1 MSASELEQIRLELL
15 YRAKRNMILAATCML
30 FYGTFLLYRLRDG
43 GGMADLA
50 FFIGLFAVIITM
62 VILFDQTPIKATI
75 IQAAGLFIICLFL
88 VDLQNRPTISKYIL
102 LAIIIL
108 ILAASGLFVLF
119 RIFKRD
125 YSVKFRCAFK
135 EHYLM
140 PYFKA
145 FGYRYEISGDID
157 PAKLKLSGLF
167 FRLDRYLGGNDRVS
181 GVYDGVRFA
190 FCDVKLFNRIL
201 ESEILGTFFYAEFN
215 KRISAKTLIFPAC
228 AGAPNTLGLKKI
240 DMDDAE
246 FNAAFAVYCEDAAG
260 AMYILTPAFMRRL
273 LRFAGAVAAP
283 VSLSFADSKIYIFV
297 NTGCDNFE
305 PDIDESVLRR
315 DPAALIKRELS
326 HFLAIVKNLKLNERI
341 WS

>member
-1 MSASELEQIRLELL
+1 MSASELEQIRLGLL
-15 YRAKRNMILAATCML
+15 YKAKRNMIFAAACML
-30 FYGTFLLYRLRDG
+30 GYGVFLLYKLRDEE
-43 GGMADLA
+43 GMATLVSS
-50 FFIGLFAVIITM
+50 IGLFGPVLI
-62 VILFDQTPIKATI
+62 VGVLCDESSIKAK
-75 IQAAGLFIICLFL
+75 IICAVYVFIMCLFWIG
-88 VDLQNRPTISKYIL
+88 LQSHPTTSKYISFTAMTL
-102 LAIIIL
+102 V
-108 ILAASGLFVLF
+108 LAASSFFVLF
-119 RIFKRD
+119 RVLKRA
-125 YSVKFRCAFK
+125 YSIKFWRAFK

-145 FGYRYEISGDID
+145 FGYRYDIGGSID

-167 FRLDRYLGGNDRVS
+167 FRLDKFKGGNDRVS
-181 GVYDGVRFA
+181 GVYDGVSFA
-190 FCDVKLFNRIL
+190 FCDVGLFNRFS

-215 KRISAKTLIFPAC
+215 KRISDKTLIFPAR
-228 AGAPNTLGLKKI
+228 AGAPNTGGLKKI

-283 VSLSFADSKIYIFV
+283 VSLSFLDSKIYIFV
-297 NTGCDNFE
+297 NTGRDNFE

>member
-1 MSASELEQIRLELL
+1 MSASELEQIRLGLL
-15 YRAKRNMILAATCML
+15 YKAKRNMILAAVCML
-30 FYGTFLLYRLRDG
+30 FYGAFLLYKLRDG
-43 GGMADLA
+43 GEMADLLPL
-50 FFIGLFAVIITM
+50 IGLFAVIITM

-75 IQAAGLFIICLFL
+75 IQATGLFIICLFL

-108 ILAASGLFVLF
+108 ILAVSGLFVLF

-125 YSVKFRCAFK
+125 YSVKFRRAFK

-157 PAKLKLSGLF
+157 PVKLKLSGLF
-167 FRLDRYLGGNDRVS
+167 FRLDKFKGGNDRVS

-201 ESEILGTFFYAEFN
+201 ESEILDTFFYAEFN

-228 AGAPNTLGLKKI
+228 AGAPNTLGLKRI

-260 AMYILTPAFMRRL
+260 AMYIL
-273 LRFAGAVAAP
+273 AP
-283 VSLSFADSKIYIFV
+283 PRGSCASQAPWPRPLALVSQIAKFTFS
-297 NTGCDNFE
+297 
-305 PDIDESVLRR
+305 
-315 DPAALIKRELS
+315 
-326 HFLAIVKNLKLNERI
+326 
-341 WS
+341 

>member
-1 MSASELEQIRLELL
+1 MGASELEQIRLGLL
-15 YRAKRNMILAATCML
+15 YKAKRNTIFAAACML
-30 FYGTFLLYRLRDG
+30 GYGAFSVCKLRDG

-75 IQAAGLFIICLFL
+75 IQATGLFIICLFL

-102 LAIIIL
+102 LAIITL
-108 ILAASGLFVLF
+108 ILAASSLFVLF
-119 RIFKRD
+119 RDFKQD
-125 YSVKFRCAFK
+125 YSVKFQRAFK

-167 FRLDRYLGGNDRVS
+167 FRLDRYLGSNDRVS
-181 GVYDGVRFA
+181 GVYDGVGFA

-246 FNAAFAVYCEDAAG
+246 FNAAFTVYCEDVTG

-297 NTGCDNFE
+297 NTGRDNFE

>member
-1 MSASELEQIRLELL
+1 M
-15 YRAKRNMILAATCML
+15 
-30 FYGTFLLYRLRDG
+30 
-43 GGMADLA
+43 
-50 FFIGLFAVIITM
+50 
-62 VILFDQTPIKATI
+62 
-75 IQAAGLFIICLFL
+75 ICLFL

-102 LAIIIL
+102 LAIMTL
-108 ILAASGLFVLF
+108 ILAASSLFVLF
-119 RIFKRD
+119 RDFKQD
-125 YSVKFRCAFK
+125 YSVKFRRAFK

-167 FRLDRYLGGNDRVS
+167 FRLDRYLYGNDRVS
-181 GVYDGVRFA
+181 GVYDGVKFA
-190 FCDVKLFNRIL
+190 FCDVSLFNRFS
-201 ESEILGTFFYAEFN
+201 ESEILGIFFYAEFN

-341 WS
+341 WG